1 MRQNTTLT
9 AALLGGTLALMG
21 LGLAATRL
29 TPAAKAAPTPVTAT
43 AATGAMADLLA
54 GRTYPL
60 TLKAEQIDS
69 SYHLIALVDGQGQ
82 LSRYATRGETASA
95 GGETFLVCYDV
106 PLTNAKT
113 HPPQPQSGATGGLL
127 YVNMRAVEA
136 MGGILPIQ
144 PPDTA
149 APAAAQ

>member
-1 MRQNTTLT
+1 MRQKKTMT
-9 AALLGGTLALMG
+9 AALLGGALAVAG

-29 TPAAKAAPTPVTAT
+29 TPAAKAAPTPT
-43 AATGAMADLLA
+43 AATAPVADLFA
-54 GRTYPL
+54 GKAYPL
-60 TLKAEQIDS
+60 TLKAEQIDP

-82 LSRYATRGETASA
+82 ISRYATRGDTAAA

-113 HPPQPQSGATGGLL
+113 PPPQPQAGTTGALL

-144 PPDTA
+144 APDTA
-149 APAAAQ
+149 APAAALP

>member
-1 MRQNTTLT
+1 
-9 AALLGGTLALMG
+9 
-21 LGLAATRL
+21 
-29 TPAAKAAPTPVTAT
+29 
-43 AATGAMADLLA
+43 MADLVA
-54 GRTYPL
+54 GRTFPV

-82 LSRYATRGETASA
+82 ISRYATRGETAAA

-113 HPPQPQSGATGGLL
+113 HPPQPQAGTVGALL

-144 PPDTA
+144 PPDAT